1 MRLGLVSDIHWM
13 AEPPATACGWHGA
26 GADLAG
32 ALDALA
38 LALEH
43 FAERRVDAVVVA
55 GDLTHHGDLGSLAAV
70 LTACTRASA
79 PVLVVAGNHDV
90 DGGADQLACA
100 HALAEAPG
108 VALASGAGVSCAGVR
123 VAGVHVGELA
133 GWFGARL
140 QRLPDAAAWSGEPV
154 VLISHYPVLS
164 LAERVSEQG
173 FPYPGDLLDRRELA
187 GLLMERSAPTLAI
200 GGHVHA
206 RATLADGPLLQL
218 TGGALVE
225 PPYECAVIDVEVGTS
240 GSLAVRREC
249 LRLRE
254 PDGGREP
261 VLAPER
267 EAWLFDGWQWRTTTD
282 RGEDDEAQ
290 HRQDPHDAHGQP
302 AAA

>member
-1 MRLGLVSDIHWM
+1 MRIGLVSDVHWM
-13 AEPPATACGWHGA
+13 AQPPATASGWHGA
-26 GADLAG
+26 GADLAS
-32 ALDALA
+32 ALDRLA
-38 LALEH
+38 LALER
-43 FAERRVDAVVVA
+43 FAQRRVDAVVLA
-55 GDLTHHGDLGSLAAV
+55 GDLAHHGDLGSCSAVLAAC
-70 LTACTRASA
+70 AHASA

-90 DGGADQLACA
+90 DGDADRLARA
-100 HALAEAPG
+100 QELAGAPG

-123 VAGVHVGELA
+123 VAGVHVGETA

-140 QRLPDAAAWSGEPV
+140 RRLPDVEAWGEEPV

-164 LAERVSEQG
+164 LATRLSEQG

-187 GLLMERSAPTLAI
+187 GLLIERTAPTLAI

-206 RATLADGPLLQL
+206 RATLADGAVLQL

-225 PPYECAVIDVEVGTS
+225 PPYECAVIDVAAADGV
-240 GSLAVRREC
+240 LAVSREC
-249 LRLRE
+249 VRLRE

-267 EAWLFDGWQWRTTTD
+267 EAWLFDGWQWRTTTE
-282 RGEDDEAQ
+282 RGEDHAAE
-290 HRQDPHDAHGQP
+290 HRPDPHDAHGQP